1 MIMVLEVAGVAV
13 SAIGLLND
21 LVTRYQDLTEW
32 GEADLLADE
41 AWCKLA
47 VEKGTLPA
55 GDYVWSRPEKV
66 PARALAG
73 THAVVMACNAEK
85 RLKHRICRKDGT
97 VLLRRLI
104 PR

>member
-1 MIMVLEVAGVAV
+1 MLEVAGVAV

-21 LVTRYQDLTEW
+21 LITRYQDLTEW

-41 AWCKLA
+41 TWRKLA
-47 VEKGTLPA
+47 VEEGTLPA
-55 GDYVWSRPEKV
+55 VDYSWSRPEKV
-66 PARALAG
+66 AGRVLAG

-97 VLLRRLI
+97 VLLRRLA
-104 PR
+104 PRS